1 VAAIAAGKSAHI
13 VLVGGALPTQN
24 LYVNIALLVVTATLI
39 TAPLLAF
46 TPILMREWRRAA
58 IPTIATRMRQ
68 LSHWLECIVH
78 DSRAVIIDAMDIPSV
93 SRADMSSII
102 EGCS

>member
-1 VAAIAAGKSAHI
+1 
-13 VLVGGALPTQN
+13 
-24 LYVNIALLVVTATLI
+24 
-39 TAPLLAF
+39 
-46 TPILMREWRRAA
+46 
-58 IPTIATRMRQ
+58 MRQ